1 MDSLTFVGTATTLLR
16 LGGFT
21 VLTDPNFLH
30 RGQRAYLGK
39 GLWSRRLT
47 DPAVTVG
54 ELPSLDAVVLSHL
67 HGDHFG
73 GIPFFVLDAQLVSG
87 RTERLTIAGPP
98 GTTERVRE
106 AMESMFPG
114 SADAE
119 RRFPLEIQELELGR
133 PNSVTGLTVTP
144 YEVLHPSGA
153 PATALRICTGDWV
166 FAYSGDTEWTESLVD
181 AARNADLLVAEA
193 YFFDKRVP
201 FHLDYATLRANHDR
215 LDARRTVL
223 THLSADMLARRGE
236 VEYEIAT
243 DGAIYEVERRGS
255 AG

>member
-1 MDSLTFVGTATTLLR
+1 MKLSVQFIGSGDAFGSGGRLQTCMWVTAGESRFLVDCGCSALVGMR
-16 LGGFT
+16 GFGI
-21 VLTDPNFLH
+21 DPNDVE
-30 RGQRAYLGK
+30 
-39 GLWSRRLT
+39 T
-47 DPAVTVG
+47 I
-54 ELPSLDAVVLSHL
+54 VLSHL